1 MPRGSKRRLSYTIVG
16 DDINLASRLEGVN
29 KVYGSTIL
37 VNEVTKDICGPD
49 LAFREIDIVR
59 VKGRDTPVRIF
70 EPLGKSARID
80 QEQDRRLQV
89 FAGALAAFR
98 RRRFEEAA
106 AAFDSLAESDPV
118 SVKFAKRARD
128 MAADPPPAD
137 WDGVNT
143 LLSK

>member
-1 MPRGSKRRLSYTIVG
+1 M
-16 DDINLASRLEGVN
+16 
-29 KVYGSTIL
+29 
-37 VNEVTKDICGPD
+37 
-49 LAFREIDIVR
+49 
-59 VKGRDTPVRIF
+59 KGRDTPVRIF
-70 EPLGKSARID
+70 EPLGKSADID
-80 QEQDRRLQV
+80 EEQDRRLQV

-98 RRRFEEAA
+98 ERRFEAAA

-128 MAADPPPAD
+128 MAADPPSAD

>member
-1 MPRGSKRRLSYTIVG
+1 MVG

-29 KVYGSTIL
+29 KVYGSTVL
-37 VNEVTKDICGPD
+37 VNEVTKDLCGPD

-59 VKGRDTPVRIF
+59 VKGRDAPVRIF
-70 EPLGKSARID
+70 EPLGKSANID
-80 QEQDRRLQV
+80 EEQKRRLRV

-98 RRRFEEAA
+98 ERRFEAAA

-118 SVKFAKRARD
+118 SVKFTERARD

-137 WDGVNT
+137 WDTVNNMLT
-143 LLSK
+143 K